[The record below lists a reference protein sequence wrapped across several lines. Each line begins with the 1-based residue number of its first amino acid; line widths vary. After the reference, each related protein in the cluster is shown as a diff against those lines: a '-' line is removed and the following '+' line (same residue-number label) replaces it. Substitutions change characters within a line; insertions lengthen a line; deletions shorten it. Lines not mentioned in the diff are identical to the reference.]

1 MKISELQN
9 YQSPKTLSSKK
20 KGDTFEKTK
29 LPVINSIGQKV
40 IDIAIASTIRIVIF
54 IISFKIV
61 VSTMPKKITQEIALA
76 VTPVE
81 KFAVASMYGIDKI
94 SIYCF
99 IFAFFCGTV
108 YYVLMVTKCKF
119 GTIGMKVTNLDI
131 INRNGE
137 KPTIIQAIAWY
148 HLRIIYPVC
157 GILSLAV
164 FSKYGINGTFAI
176 LLILAA
182 LFSDTPRMIFGISS
196 LAEKISGVKLFE
208 K

>member
-1 MKISELQN
+1 
-9 YQSPKTLSSKK
+9 
-20 KGDTFEKTK
+20 
-29 LPVINSIGQKV
+29 
-40 IDIAIASTIRIVIF
+40 
-54 IISFKIV
+54 
-61 VSTMPKKITQEIALA
+61 
-76 VTPVE
+76 
-81 KFAVASMYGIDKI
+81 
-94 SIYCF
+94 
-99 IFAFFCGTV
+99 
-108 YYVLMVTKCKF
+108 MVTKCKF

-137 KPTIIQAIAWY
+137 KPTVIQAIVWY

-157 GILSLAV
+157 GIFSLAV
-164 FSKYGINGTFAI
+164 FSKYGMNGTFAI